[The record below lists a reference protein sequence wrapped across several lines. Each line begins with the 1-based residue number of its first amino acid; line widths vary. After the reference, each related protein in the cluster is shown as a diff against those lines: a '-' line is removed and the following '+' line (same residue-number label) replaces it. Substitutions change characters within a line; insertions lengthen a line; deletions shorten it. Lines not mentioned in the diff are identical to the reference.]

1 MAWQTKIKTAL
12 EGVKERE
19 ELKKYTTIGVG
30 GVADYFYV
38 AKTIEELVGA
48 VAIARNIGAPYRVIG
63 LGSNILV
70 SDSGYPGLVILNKT
84 SSLSIDP
91 RSGRVIADSGVPL
104 SRVILE
110 AGGQGLGGLESL
122 YGIPGTVGGA
132 IIGNAGAHGISTGEF
147 LRSSSVLISSEKIV
161 NCKNKWFEF
170 GYRTSRLKY
179 KATNSPPVILNAIF
193 QFQRRNKDGI
203 LQDIARYKKWREE
216 HQPLGLK
223 TCASVFKNPVA
234 TDDAKTEL
242 EKEKTAGYLLENS
255 GAKKLSQ
262 GDAKVSKIH
271 ANWIINSGKA
281 TSFDVRTLI
290 EKMRRAVSQKFHVD
304 LEEEVEYLG
313 VWNGTQEK

>member
-1 MAWQTKIKTAL
+1 MAWQTKIKLAL
-12 EGVKERE
+12 EGVVEHE
-19 ELKKYTTIGVG
+19 ELKKHTTIGVG
-30 GVADYFYV
+30 GVADYFYI
-38 AKTIEELVGA
+38 AKTIDELVEA
-48 VAIARNIGAPYRVIG
+48 VAVARNIGAPYRVIG
-63 LGSNILV
+63 LGSNLLI

-84 SSLSIDP
+84 SYLSIDP
-91 RSGRVIADSGVPL
+91 VSGRVITDSGVPL

-132 IIGNAGAHGISTGEF
+132 VIGNAGAHGVSISEF
-147 LRSSSVLISSEKIV
+147 LKSSSVLISSEKIIS
-161 NCKNKWFEF
+161 CKEKWFEF

-179 KATNSPPVILNAIF
+179 KSTNSPPVVLNAIF
-193 QFQRRNKDGI
+193 QFQRRKNDSV
-203 LQDIARYKKWREE
+203 LQDIAKFKKWREA
-216 HQPLGLK
+216 HQPIGQR
-223 TCASVFKNPVA
+223 TFASVFKNPIS
-234 TDDAKTEL
+234 TDNAVTE
-242 EKEKTAGYLLENS
+242 EDKERTAGYLLENS

-262 GDAKVSKIH
+262 GDAKVSKLH
-271 ANWIINSGKA
+271 ANWIINSGSA